1 MPPLNPSKGKG
12 KRNERLPYT
21 TIFNA
26 ALGIGLTRSD
36 IIQMPWGELIL
47 MLQARADEYESLEDT
62 GTREAT
68 WSEISAWI

>member
-1 MPPLNPSKGKG
+1 
-12 KRNERLPYT
+12 
-21 TIFNA
+21 
-26 ALGIGLTRSD
+26 
-36 IIQMPWGELIL
+36 MPWGELIL